1 MCSLKLPRMS
11 WVRYWSYSFFLYAVF
26 KVHVD
31 RLFYQSLETWT
42 VSEVFH
48 ELTVKVVLKPC
59 FRTSSFNFKSLITG
73 KTSYQ
78 NSTALLIGLALISCC
93 SSLPVSMIQDP
104 ACSLILPM
112 PSVVWCP
119 GASLQKVRSPKAS
132 PVHSLFRSLQVWQPP
147 ALPHRLQCSTIGR
160 LGLNHRVRD
169 GYGCFP

>member
-1 MCSLKLPRMS
+1 MS
-11 WVRYWSYSFFLYAVF
+11 WLRYWSYSFFLYAVF

-78 NSTALLIGLALISCC
+78 NSTALLIGLASAGCGLP
-93 SSLPVSMIQDP
+93 LPVSMLKESAQS
-104 ACSLILPM
+104 C
-112 PSVVWCP
+112 
-119 GASLQKVRSPKAS
+119 AS
-132 PVHSLFRSLQVWQPP
+132 PVSTPEPSSYLFLPVFRSFHDTSFNPDPVFPLGSFFQSLAATCSPTPSPVQYHRPP
-147 ALPHRLQCSTIGR
+147 KA
-160 LGLNHRVRD
+160 
-169 GYGCFP
+169 